1 MLVAACHLMLILGAI
16 LGSSH
21 GVDTPAVQI
30 PELPRLGE
38 GDGRNPSNTK
48 RILLCQNTSRTQ
60 NFNQIYC
67 NIFVMYLYVFFIF
80 SDVEFPLESQMYS

>member
-1 MLVAACHLMLILGAI
+1 MLVAACQLMLILGAI

-38 GDGRNPSNTK
+38 VGDERNPSKTK
-48 RILLCQNTSRTQ
+48 RI
-60 NFNQIYC
+60 
-67 NIFVMYLYVFFIF
+67 
-80 SDVEFPLESQMYS
+80 